1 MIQTIAGEK
10 HMKILV
16 YGAGVTGSFL
26 CHALC
31 DNGQDVELLARGN
44 RKEILSEEG
53 LVLHHYFG
61 GAVTTDHPKLVD
73 AVGNGHYDVIFVAMP
88 YRQMLEVT
96 ESVAKADADTVIF
109 VGNNMHAKYIEKTV
123 QELSPA
129 KKNVLFGL
137 QENGGERRGK
147 LMISVC
153 DGNGSMT
160 IGPVKPD
167 RTAAAGNQDG
177 TTEGAADYEKVR
189 RMLEGMFVKT
199 GYELNWVSDMD
210 AWYKCHL
217 AKILPQAYLTYALEC
232 NLYKASMKQIA
243 LSLDASY
250 EAYRTLREMGYEIL
264 PEGSEHHY
272 KKSPSR
278 FFTVTTK
285 LFVMTRTQLGEM
297 EISSYYKQAVRE
309 MEDLSMDF
317 SKLLGIREDEMKA
330 WKKLKGQMPSW
341 KKLHKT

>member
-1 MIQTIAGEK
+1 
-10 HMKILV
+10 MKILV
-16 YGAGVTGSFL
+16 YGAGVAGSFL

-31 DNGQDVELLARGN
+31 ENGQDVELLARGD
-44 RKEILSEEG
+44 RKKILSEEG

-61 GAVTTDHPKLVD
+61 GAVTTDHPKIVD
-73 AVGNGHYDVIFVAMP
+73 AVANGHYDVIFVAMP

-96 ESVAKADADTVIF
+96 ECVAKADADTVVF

-123 QELSPA
+123 QELSPV

-167 RTAAAGNQDG
+167 REAAAGNQNG
-177 TTEGAADYEKVR
+177 TTGKAADYEKVC
-189 RMLEGMFVKT
+189 RMLEGIFDKT

-232 NLYKASMKQIA
+232 NLYKATMKQIA

-250 EAYRTLREMGYEIL
+250 DAYRTLREMGYEIL
-264 PEGSEHHY
+264 PEGSERHY
-272 KKSPSR
+272 KKSLSR

-285 LFVMTRTQLGEM
+285 FFVMTRTQLGEM
-297 EISSYYKQAVRE
+297 EISSYYKQAGRE

>member
-1 MIQTIAGEK
+1 
-10 HMKILV
+10 MKILV
-16 YGAGVTGSFL
+16 YGAGVVGSFL

-31 DNGQDVELLARGN
+31 ENGQDVELLARGD

-61 GAVTTDHPKLVD
+61 GAVTTDHPKIVD

-88 YRQMLEVT
+88 YRQMLKVT
-96 ESVAKADADTVIF
+96 ECVAKADADTVVF

-123 QELSPA
+123 QELSPV

-167 RTAAAGNQDG
+167 RAAAAGNRDEI
-177 TTEGAADYEKVR
+177 TEKAAGYEKVC
-189 RMLEGMFVKT
+189 RMLEGIFDKT

-272 KKSPSR
+272 KKSLSR

-317 SKLLGIREDEMKA
+317 SRLLGIREDEMKA

>member
-1 MIQTIAGEK
+1 
-10 HMKILV
+10 MKILV
-16 YGAGVTGSFL
+16 YGAGVIGSFL

-31 DNGQDVELLARGN
+31 DNGQDVELLARGD
-44 RKEILSEEG
+44 RKETLAEEG

-61 GAVTTDHPKLVD
+61 GAVTTDHPKIVD
-73 AVGNGHYDVIFVAMP
+73 TVGDGHYDVIFVAMP
-88 YRQMLEVT
+88 YRQVLEVT

-123 QELSPA
+123 QELSPT

-160 IGPVKPD
+160 IGPVKQD
-167 RTAAAGNQDG
+167 REATAGNQAEVADKADG
-177 TTEGAADYEKVR
+177 YEKVR
-189 RMLEGMFVKT
+189 QMLEGIFVKT

-232 NLYKASMKQIA
+232 NLYKATMKLIA

-250 EAYRTLREMGYEIL
+250 EAYRALQEMGYEIL
-264 PEGSEHHY
+264 PEGSERHY
-272 KKSPSR
+272 KKGPNR

-285 LFVMTRTQLGEM
+285 LFVMTRTQMGEM
-297 EISSYYKQAVRE
+297 GISNYYKQAVRE

-317 SKLLGIREDEMKA
+317 SKLLGTREDGMKA
-330 WKKLKGQMPSW
+330 WKKLKEQMPSW

>member
-1 MIQTIAGEK
+1 
-10 HMKILV
+10 MKILV
-16 YGAGVTGSFL
+16 YGAGVVGSFL

-31 DNGQDVELLARGN
+31 ENGQDVELLARGD

-61 GAVTTDHPKLVD
+61 GAVTTDHPKIVD

-88 YRQMLEVT
+88 YRQMLKVT
-96 ESVAKADADTVIF
+96 ECVAKADADTVVF

-123 QELSPA
+123 QELSPV

-167 RTAAAGNQDG
+167 RAAAAGNRDEI
-177 TTEGAADYEKVR
+177 TEKAAGYEKVC
-189 RMLEGMFVKT
+189 RMLEGIFDKT

-264 PEGSEHHY
+264 PEGSEHHALCY
-272 KKSPSR
+272 D
-278 FFTVTTK
+278 
-285 LFVMTRTQLGEM
+285 
-297 EISSYYKQAVRE
+297 
-309 MEDLSMDF
+309 EDAA
-317 SKLLGIREDEMKA
+317 G
-330 WKKLKGQMPSW
+330 
-341 KKLHKT
+341 

>member
-1 MIQTIAGEK
+1 M
-10 HMKILV
+10 
-16 YGAGVTGSFL
+16 
-26 CHALC
+26 
-31 DNGQDVELLARGN
+31 
-44 RKEILSEEG
+44 
-53 LVLHHYFG
+53 
-61 GAVTTDHPKLVD
+61 
-73 AVGNGHYDVIFVAMP
+73 
-88 YRQMLEVT
+88 
-96 ESVAKADADTVIF
+96 
-109 VGNNMHAKYIEKTV
+109 
-123 QELSPA
+123 
-129 KKNVLFGL
+129 LFGL

-167 RTAAAGNQDG
+167 RAAAAGNRDEI
-177 TTEGAADYEKVR
+177 TEKAAGYEKVR

-264 PEGSEHHY
+264 PEGSERHY

-317 SKLLGIREDEMKA
+317 SRLLGIREDEMKA

>member
-1 MIQTIAGEK
+1 
-10 HMKILV
+10 MKILV

-31 DNGQDVELLARGN
+31 GNGQDVELLARGD

-61 GAVTTDHPKLVD
+61 GAVTTDHPKIVD

-123 QELSPA
+123 QELSTA

-167 RTAAAGNQDG
+167 RAVAAGNQDG
-177 TTEGAADYEKVR
+177 TTEGTADYEKVR
-189 RMLEGMFVKT
+189 WMLEGMFVKT

-272 KKSPSR
+272 KKSLSR
-278 FFTVTTK
+278 FFTLTTK

-297 EISSYYKQAVRE
+297 EISSYYQQAVRE

-317 SKLLGIREDEMKA
+317 SKLLGIREDKMKA
-330 WKKLKGQMPSW
+330 WKKLKGQMPLW

>member
-1 MIQTIAGEK
+1 MIQIIAGEK
-10 HMKILV
+10 QMKILV
-16 YGAGVTGSFL
+16 YGAGVAGSFL

-31 DNGQDVELLARGN
+31 ENGQDVELLARGD
-44 RKEILSEEG
+44 RKKILSEEG

-61 GAVTTDHPKLVD
+61 GAVTTDHPKIVD

-96 ESVAKADADTVIF
+96 ECVAKADADTVVF

-167 RTAAAGNQDG
+167 RAAAAGNRDEI
-177 TTEGAADYEKVR
+177 TEKAAGYEKVR

-264 PEGSEHHY
+264 PEGSERHY
-272 KKSPSR
+272 KKSLSR

-317 SKLLGIREDEMKA
+317 SRLLGIREDEMKA

>member
-1 MIQTIAGEK
+1 
-10 HMKILV
+10 MKILV
-16 YGAGVTGSFL
+16 YGAGVIGSFL

-31 DNGQDVELLARGN
+31 DNGQDVELLARGD
-44 RKEILSEEG
+44 RKETLSEEG

-61 GAVTTDHPKLVD
+61 GAVTTDHPKVVD
-73 AVGNGHYDVIFVAMP
+73 AVGDGPYDVIFVAMP

-123 QELSPA
+123 QELSPT

-137 QENGGERRGK
+137 QENGGEKRGK

-153 DGNGSMT
+153 DGNGSMM
-160 IGPVKPD
+160 IGPVKQD
-167 RTAAAGNQDG
+167 REAPAGNQN
-177 TTEGAADYEKVR
+177 EAADKATGYEKVR
-189 RMLEGMFVKT
+189 QLLEGIFAKT

-232 NLYKASMKQIA
+232 NLYKATMKQIA

-250 EAYRTLREMGYEIL
+250 EAYCALREMGYEIL
-264 PEGSEHHY
+264 PEGSERHY
-272 KKSPSR
+272 KKSPNR

-285 LFVMTRTQLGEM
+285 LFVMTRTQMGEM
-297 EISSYYKQAVRE
+297 GISNYYKQAVRE

-317 SKLLGIREDEMKA
+317 SKLLGTREDEMKA
-330 WKKLKGQMPSW
+330 WKKLKEQMPSW

>member
-1 MIQTIAGEK
+1 
-10 HMKILV
+10 MKILV
-16 YGAGVTGSFL
+16 YGAGVAGSFL

-31 DNGQDVELLARGN
+31 ENGQDVELLARGD
-44 RKEILSEEG
+44 RKKILSEEG

-61 GAVTTDHPKLVD
+61 GAVTTDHPKIVD

-96 ESVAKADADTVIF
+96 ECVAKADADTVVF

-160 IGPVKPD
+160 IGPVKLD
-167 RTAAAGNQDG
+167 RAAAAGNRDEI
-177 TTEGAADYEKVR
+177 TEKAAGYEKVR

-264 PEGSEHHY
+264 PEGSERHY
-272 KKSPSR
+272 KKSLSR

-317 SKLLGIREDEMKA
+317 SRLLGIREDEMKA

>member
-1 MIQTIAGEK
+1 
-10 HMKILV
+10 MKILV
-16 YGAGVTGSFL
+16 YGAGVAGSFL

-31 DNGQDVELLARGN
+31 ENGQDVELLARGD
-44 RKEILSEEG
+44 RKKILSEEG

-61 GAVTTDHPKLVD
+61 GAVTTDHPKIVD

-88 YRQMLEVT
+88 YRQMLVVT
-96 ESVAKADADTVIF
+96 ECVAKADADTVVF

-123 QELSPA
+123 QELSPV

-167 RTAAAGNQDG
+167 RAAAAGNRDEI
-177 TTEGAADYEKVR
+177 TEKAAGYEKVR

-272 KKSPSR
+272 KKSLSR

-317 SKLLGIREDEMKA
+317 SRLLGIREDEMKA

>member
-1 MIQTIAGEK
+1 
-10 HMKILV
+10 MKILV

-31 DNGQDVELLARGN
+31 GNGHDVELLARGD
-44 RKEILSEEG
+44 RKETLSEEG
-53 LVLHHYFG
+53 LVLHHYYG
-61 GAVTTDHPKLVD
+61 GAVTTDHPEIVD
-73 AVGNGHYDVIFVAMP
+73 AVGDGHYDVIFVTMP

-96 ESVAKADADTVIF
+96 ESVAKADADTVVF

-123 QELSPA
+123 QELSTA

-160 IGPVKPD
+160 IGPVKQD
-167 RTAAAGNQDG
+167 REATAGNQD
-177 TTEGAADYEKVR
+177 EVADKAASFEKVR
-189 RMLEGMFVKT
+189 QMLEGMFVKT

-217 AKILPQAYLTYALEC
+217 AKILPQAYLTYALEG
-232 NLYKASMKQIA
+232 NLYKATMKQIA

-250 EAYRTLREMGYEIL
+250 EAYRALREMGYAIL
-264 PEGSEHHY
+264 AEGSERHY
-272 KKSPSR
+272 KKSPRR
-278 FFTVTTK
+278 FFTVTTRF
-285 LFVMTRTQLGEM
+285 FVMTKTQVGEM
-297 EISSYYKQAVRE
+297 EMSSYYKQAVRE
-309 MEDLSMDF
+309 MEDLSLDF

-330 WKKLKGQMPSW
+330 WKKLKEQMPSW
-341 KKLHKT
+341 KKLHKN

>member
-1 MIQTIAGEK
+1 
-10 HMKILV
+10 MKILV
-16 YGAGVTGSFL
+16 YGAGVAGSFL

-31 DNGQDVELLARGN
+31 ENGQDVELLARGD
-44 RKEILSEEG
+44 RKKILSEEG

-61 GAVTTDHPKLVD
+61 GAVTTDHPKIVD

-96 ESVAKADADTVIF
+96 ECVAKADADTVVF

-167 RTAAAGNQDG
+167 REAAAGNQNG
-177 TTEGAADYEKVR
+177 TTGKAADYEKVCR
-189 RMLEGMFVKT
+189 ILEGMFDKT

-232 NLYKASMKQIA
+232 NLYKATMKQIA

-264 PEGSEHHY
+264 PEGSERHY
-272 KKSPSR
+272 KKSLSR

-285 LFVMTRTQLGEM
+285 FFVMTRTQLGEM
-297 EISSYYKQAVRE
+297 EISSFYKQAVRE

>member
-1 MIQTIAGEK
+1 
-10 HMKILV
+10 MKILV
-16 YGAGVTGSFL
+16 YGAGVAGSFL

-31 DNGQDVELLARGN
+31 ENGQDVELLARGD
-44 RKEILSEEG
+44 RKKILSEEG

-61 GAVTTDHPKLVD
+61 GAVTTDHPKIVD

-96 ESVAKADADTVIF
+96 ECVAKADADTVVF

-167 RTAAAGNQDG
+167 REAAAGNQNG
-177 TTEGAADYEKVR
+177 TTGKAADYEKVC
-189 RMLEGMFVKT
+189 RMLEGMFDKT

-297 EISSYYKQAVRE
+297 EISSYYKQVVRE

-317 SKLLGIREDEMKA
+317 SRLLGIREDEMKA

>member
-1 MIQTIAGEK
+1 
-10 HMKILV
+10 MKILV
-16 YGAGVTGSFL
+16 YGAGVAGSFL

-31 DNGQDVELLARGN
+31 ENGQDVELLARGD
-44 RKEILSEEG
+44 RKKILSEEG

-61 GAVTTDHPKLVD
+61 GAVTTDHPKIVD

-96 ESVAKADADTVIF
+96 ECVAKADADTVVF

-123 QELSPA
+123 QELSPV

-167 RTAAAGNQDG
+167 RAAAAGNRDEI
-177 TTEGAADYEKVR
+177 TEKAAGYEKVR

-272 KKSPSR
+272 KKSLSR

-317 SKLLGIREDEMKA
+317 SRLLGIREDEMKA
-330 WKKLKGQMPSW
+330 WKKLKGQIPSW

>member
-1 MIQTIAGEK
+1 
-10 HMKILV
+10 MKILV
-16 YGAGVTGSFL
+16 YGAGVAGSFL

-31 DNGQDVELLARGN
+31 ENGQDVELLARGD
-44 RKEILSEEG
+44 RKKILSEEG

-61 GAVTTDHPKLVD
+61 GAVTTDHPKIVD

-96 ESVAKADADTVIF
+96 ECVAKADADTVVF

-123 QELSPA
+123 QELSPV

-167 RTAAAGNQDG
+167 RAAAAGNRDEI
-177 TTEGAADYEKVR
+177 TEKAAGYEKVR

-232 NLYKASMKQIA
+232 DLYKASMKQIA

-272 KKSPSR
+272 KKSLSR

-317 SKLLGIREDEMKA
+317 SRLLGIREDEMKA
-330 WKKLKGQMPSW
+330 WKKLKGQIPSW